1 MPVWTR
7 LRWKGKPVETRRRTV
22 LKAVVWNLIGL
33 ATMSLVGLLATGSAA
48 LGGTMAVIN
57 TAVGFTLYLLYERLW
72 ARVRWGRQG

>member
-1 MPVWTR
+1 METR
-7 LRWKGKPVETRRRTV
+7 LRTV

-33 ATMSLVGLLATGSAA
+33 VSMSLVGLLATGSAA

-57 TAVGFTLYLLYERLW
+57 TAVGFTLYLVYERAW